1 MEAGEPASYL
11 TLEEG
16 TEVFSSDGERVGTV
30 AHVLADPEVD
40 VFDGLVIDV
49 QTGPGGLRFVDAS
62 QVGGLREGAVTLE
75 LPIAQVAELR
85 EPSQNPAVMEHHGE
99 EDTQSPL
106 EQKLRRAW
114 DLISGKY

>member
-1 MEAGEPASYL
+1 MGAGEPASYL

-30 AHVLADPEVD
+30 AHVLAAPEVD

-49 QTGPGGLRFVDAS
+49 QAGPGGLRFVDAP
-62 QVGGLREGAVTLE
+62 QVEEMREGAVLLALPAARVGE
-75 LPIAQVAELR
+75 LPT
-85 EPSQNPAVMEHHGE
+85 PSENPAVIEHHGE

-114 DLISGKY
+114 DLISGNY